1 MSKEKLNI
9 LYIDDEEQHFKSLV
23 TAFSANYNFVLK
35 NEEITNE
42 AIHKY
47 SIGNDKDFINIY
59 GCQDKERALFLIN
72 DKRLR
77 FDLIF
82 IDFRM
87 PNENGAV
94 VGQQIY
100 SNIYE
105 AFKHEP
111 YLIMLTGYGET
122 AVETLR
128 SGVFLDFIR
137 KEDLLIAAEFTGLI
151 VRFERY
157 QVSELKRI
165 NAEKR
170 AKKVEEEN
178 VQLKNEILQ
187 KDKLLQE
194 FDNKAKISISA
205 DTRFESLDR
214 NIVGQSPEIN
224 RVKYFIKKYA
234 ETDDNVLIIGETGTG
249 KDLVAEAIHKLS
261 GRYTKPFIPIN
272 CASIPEEL
280 MESELFGHIRDAF
293 TGANK
298 ERIGRFEEA
307 NGGTV
312 FLDEIDRMSLKSQA
326 KILRFLEDKKV
337 IRLGQQ
343 DNQGTVVDVRIIAA
357 IKPKAIHT
365 IGEKFLEDLYG
376 RLQSLFPVLPPLNV
390 RKDDIP
396 LLVWHFID
404 LIGYN
409 SARVY
414 KGGENGKLSETQY
427 PLFKYLQEYK
437 DRKLFRFDDEGLR
450 LMKDYKWRRNVREL
464 RKFIENIFSVFV
476 DKKKSWSN
484 HLVPA
489 DDVKCAFIF
498 HKIEIPISEDDE
510 KILDK
515 KYSNNKIINST
526 RKINMEEAK
535 YQRALEV
542 IKMLNSACSKVIE
555 SAGNKKIA
563 YDRIN
568 AVVKNINENKLNQ
581 IKKCIDEGNFDKV
594 AVIGLFCKSKNG
606 REGMAF
612 EGIYKYIT
620 PEFFDLYDSADN
632 KVLSVLGDLAPLR
645 EKLDSTI
652 QNQRVK
658 KNKQ

>member
-194 FDNKAKISISA
+194 FDNKAKISNWLSA
-205 DTRFESLDR
+205 
-214 NIVGQSPEIN
+214 
-224 RVKYFIKKYA
+224 
-234 ETDDNVLIIGETGTG
+234 
-249 KDLVAEAIHKLS
+249 
-261 GRYTKPFIPIN
+261 
-272 CASIPEEL
+272 
-280 MESELFGHIRDAF
+280 
-293 TGANK
+293 
-298 ERIGRFEEA
+298 
-307 NGGTV
+307 
-312 FLDEIDRMSLKSQA
+312 
-326 KILRFLEDKKV
+326 
-337 IRLGQQ
+337 
-343 DNQGTVVDVRIIAA
+343 
-357 IKPKAIHT
+357 
-365 IGEKFLEDLYG
+365 
-376 RLQSLFPVLPPLNV
+376 
-390 RKDDIP
+390 
-396 LLVWHFID
+396 
-404 LIGYN
+404 
-409 SARVY
+409 
-414 KGGENGKLSETQY
+414 
-427 PLFKYLQEYK
+427 
-437 DRKLFRFDDEGLR
+437 
-450 LMKDYKWRRNVREL
+450 
-464 RKFIENIFSVFV
+464 
-476 DKKKSWSN
+476 
-484 HLVPA
+484 
-489 DDVKCAFIF
+489 
-498 HKIEIPISEDDE
+498 
-510 KILDK
+510 
-515 KYSNNKIINST
+515 
-526 RKINMEEAK
+526 
-535 YQRALEV
+535 
-542 IKMLNSACSKVIE
+542 
-555 SAGNKKIA
+555 
-563 YDRIN
+563 
-568 AVVKNINENKLNQ
+568 
-581 IKKCIDEGNFDKV
+581 
-594 AVIGLFCKSKNG
+594 
-606 REGMAF
+606 
-612 EGIYKYIT
+612 
-620 PEFFDLYDSADN
+620 
-632 KVLSVLGDLAPLR
+632 
-645 EKLDSTI
+645 
-652 QNQRVK
+652 
-658 KNKQ
+658 